1 MGLSLPVEDS
11 NNSSFHF
18 EDLGVPQILQLNRQ
32 TDNESNPVT
41 WVDLDLSN
49 SAAADWIEHES
60 GLSAEIKQRLLKS
73 DELSQREV
81 YDDGMLISIHTKKIQ
96 PTDGRN
102 DPESTRI
109 WIERDRLIT
118 VRSEASPAVDA
129 LRAAAQDNTK
139 HWEPYQILVF
149 LLRASLKR
157 FEPLISDIFSKTT
170 KLEDQILEA
179 DDGSVDD
186 DELNVVRH
194 QTIRAR
200 QHLVMLRNLLSF
212 VTSDDT
218 LPISEKEN
226 QALESARR
234 HVLGY
239 LESLEECRERAQL
252 LQDQIDTR
260 MADRLN
266 RITYNLNILASVFL
280 PLGFVTG
287 LFGMSVAG
295 IPDAHNPWAFV
306 IICVVMVLMAI
317 VSWLFLRWRRWI

>member
-1 MGLSLPVEDS
+1 M
-11 NNSSFHF
+11 
-18 EDLGVPQILQLNRQ
+18 
-32 TDNESNPVT
+32 
-41 WVDLDLSN
+41 
-49 SAAADWIEHES
+49 
-60 GLSAEIKQRLLKS
+60 
-73 DELSQREV
+73 
-81 YDDGMLISIHTKKIQ
+81 
-96 PTDGRN
+96 
-102 DPESTRI
+102 
-109 WIERDRLIT
+109 
-118 VRSEASPAVDA
+118 
-129 LRAAAQDNTK
+129 
-139 HWEPYQILVF
+139 F
-149 LLRASLKR
+149 LLRANLRR
-157 FEPLISDIFSKTT
+157 FEPFINNIFNKTT

>member
-1 MGLSLPVEDS
+1 MPVE
-11 NNSSFHF
+11 NPIQSSFHF
-18 EDLGVPQILQLNRQ
+18 ENLGVPQILHLNRQ
-32 TDNESNPVT
+32 TDNESNPIT
-41 WVDLDLSN
+41 WVDLDLREN
-49 SAAADWIEHES
+49 DTVDWIEQES

-73 DELSQREV
+73 NELSQREV
-81 YDDGMLISIHTKKIQ
+81 YDDGMLISIHAKKIQ
-96 PTDGRN
+96 PIASQN
-102 DPESTRI
+102 DSESTRI

-118 VRSEASPAVDA
+118 VRSEASPAADA
-129 LRAAAQDNTK
+129 LRVAAQDNTK
-139 HWEPYQILVF
+139 HWEPYQVLVF
-149 LLRASLKR
+149 LLRASLR
-157 FEPLISDIFSKTT
+157 QFEPLISDIFSKTT
-170 KLEDQILEA
+170 MLEDQTLDA
-179 DDGSVDD
+179 DDKSVDD

-200 QHLVMLRNLLSF
+200 QHLVMLRNLLAF
-212 VTSDDT
+212 VSADDT
-218 LPISEKEN
+218 LPISKKEH

-295 IPDAHNPWAFV
+295 IPDAHNPWAFA
-306 IICVVMVLMAI
+306 IICVVMVLMA
-317 VSWLFLRWRRWI
+317 VGSWLFLRWRRWI

>member
-1 MGLSLPVEDS
+1 M
-11 NNSSFHF
+11 
-18 EDLGVPQILQLNRQ
+18 
-32 TDNESNPVT
+32 
-41 WVDLDLSN
+41 
-49 SAAADWIEHES
+49 
-60 GLSAEIKQRLLKS
+60 
-73 DELSQREV
+73 
-81 YDDGMLISIHTKKIQ
+81 
-96 PTDGRN
+96 
-102 DPESTRI
+102 
-109 WIERDRLIT
+109 
-118 VRSEASPAVDA
+118 
-129 LRAAAQDNTK
+129 
-139 HWEPYQILVF
+139 F

-170 KLEDQILEA
+170 KLEDQILDA
-179 DDGSVDD
+179 DDDSVDD

-200 QHLVMLRNLLSF
+200 QHLVMLRNLLAF
-212 VTSDDT
+212 VTADDT
-218 LPISEKEN
+218 LPISEKEY

-295 IPDAHNPWAFV
+295 IPDSHNPWAFA
-306 IICVVMVLMAI
+306 IICVVMVIMAI

>member
-1 MGLSLPVEDS
+1 MPR
-11 NNSSFHF
+11 
-18 EDLGVPQILQLNRQ
+18 ILQLNRQ
-32 TDNESNPVT
+32 TDNESNPIS
-41 WVDLDLSN
+41 WVDLDLRDN
-49 SAAADWIEHES
+49 DTADWIEHES
-60 GLSAEIKQRLLKS
+60 GLSAEIKRRLLKS

-81 YDDGMLISIHTKKIQ
+81 YDDGMLISIHAKKIQ
-96 PTDGRN
+96 SAAGQN
-102 DPESTRI
+102 DSQSTRI
-109 WIERDRLIT
+109 WIDRDRLIT
-118 VRSEASPAVDA
+118 VHSEASPAADA
-129 LRAAAQDNTK
+129 LRAAAQDKTK

-149 LLRASLKR
+149 LLRARLKR

-200 QHLVMLRNLLSF
+200 QHLVMLRNLLAF
-212 VTSDDT
+212 VTADDT
-218 LPISEKEN
+218 LPISEKEY

-295 IPDAHNPWAFV
+295 IPDSHNPWAFA
-306 IICVVMVLMAI
+306 IICVVMLIMAI

>member
-1 MGLSLPVEDS
+1 
-11 NNSSFHF
+11 
-18 EDLGVPQILQLNRQ
+18 VPQILQLNRLA
-32 TDNESNPVT
+32 DDEELNPIT
-41 WVDLDLSN
+41 WVDLDLRDN
-49 SAAADWIEHES
+49 DTIDWIEHES
-60 GLSAEIKQRLLKS
+60 GLSAEVKQRLLKS

-81 YDDGMLISIHTKKIQ
+81 YDDGMLISIHAKKIQ
-96 PTDGRN
+96 LADGQN
-102 DPESTRI
+102 DLQSTRI
-109 WIERDRLIT
+109 WIERDRLIL
-118 VRSEASPAVDA
+118 VRTEASPAADA

-139 HWEPYQILVF
+139 RWEPYQIMVF
-149 LLRASLKR
+149 LLRVSLKR
-157 FEPLISDIFSKTT
+157 YEPLISNIFSKTT
-170 KLEDQILEA
+170 KLEDQILDA
-179 DDGSVDD
+179 DDNSVDD
-186 DELNVVRH
+186 GELIVVRH

-200 QHLVMLRNLLSF
+200 QHLVMLRNLLAFISA
-212 VTSDDT
+212 DET
-218 LPISEKEN
+218 LPISEKEY

-295 IPDAHNPWAFV
+295 IPDAHNPWAFA
-306 IICVVMVLMAI
+306 IICVVMFLMAI
-317 VSWLFLRWRRWI
+317 GSWVLLRWRRWI

>member
-1 MGLSLPVEDS
+1 M
-11 NNSSFHF
+11 
-18 EDLGVPQILQLNRQ
+18 PQILQLNRQ

-41 WVDLDLSN
+41 WVDLDLRDN
-49 SAAADWIEHES
+49 DTADWIEHES

-81 YDDGMLISIHTKKIQ
+81 YDDGMLISIRAKKIQ
-96 PTDGRN
+96 PTAGQN
-102 DPESTRI
+102 DSESTSI

-118 VRSEASPAVDA
+118 VRSAASPAADA
-129 LRAAAQDNTK
+129 LRVAAQDNTK
-139 HWEPYQILVF
+139 HWEPYQVLVF
-149 LLRASLKR
+149 LLRARLKR

-170 KLEDQILEA
+170 KLEDQILDA
-179 DDGSVDD
+179 DADSVDD

-295 IPDAHNPWAFV
+295 IPDSQNPWAFA